1 MPHACFLQRKN
12 WDGNISFS
20 VQKMLEKI
28 QKCQKI
34 TIFGHFRPFSGVLK
48 LLKQQIFSRCS
59 TPCLF
64 SSEKNLRWYYFIVSA
79 KNVQKNP
86 KMSSAASS
94 THEKTSFF
102 SVFNSVYS
110 KYKTRSHM
118 LCVIFINI
126 TLTVS
131 VSSHPNGAGQYSM
144 KKID

>member
-1 MPHACFLQRKN
+1 
-12 WDGNISFS
+12 
-20 VQKMLEKI
+20 MLEKI

-34 TIFGHFRPFSGVLK
+34 TIFGHFRPFLGVLK

-79 KNVQKNP
+79 KNVQKKP

-102 SVFNSVYS
+102 QYL
-110 KYKTRSHM
+110 TQ
-118 LCVIFINI
+118 FIQNTKLDHI
-126 TLTVS
+126 CFVLFL
-131 VSSHPNGAGQYSM
+131 
-144 KKID
+144 

>member
-64 SSEKNLRWYYFIVSA
+64 SSEKNLRWYYFIISA

-110 KYKTRSHM
+110 KYETRSHM

-144 KKID
+144 KKTD